1 MCAAVALASECPA
14 TRRTQLLAL
23 NFGTGYAA
31 SSAGQKSK
39 RADGEAIADHISDIV
54 DGDAVKHLEVLEFM
68 VSKFKTNNPSV
79 VPDKHVLLGLEVM
92 RCFAPFI
99 VHVLVLVPFLL
110 RSLPSNPFTTS
121 PPSPRQY

>member
-1 MCAAVALASECPA
+1 MSSHTAHKIS
-14 TRRTQLLAL
+14 RNKFRHR
-23 NFGTGYAA
+23 

-39 RADGEAIADHISDIV
+39 RADGEAIADHISDVV

-92 RCFAPFI
+92 RCFAPFV
-99 VHVLVLVPFLL
+99 VHVLVLVAFLL
-110 RSLPSNPFTTS
+110 CSLPSNPFTTS

>member
-14 TRRTQLLAL
+14 TRRTKLLAF

-39 RADGEAIADHISDIV
+39 RADGEAIADHISDVV

-68 VSKFKTNNPSV
+68 VSKFKLHN
-79 VPDKHVLLGLEVM
+79 H
-92 RCFAPFI
+92 RW
-99 VHVLVLVPFLL
+99 
-110 RSLPSNPFTTS
+110 RWTS
-121 PPSPRQY
+121 TFCLD